1 MSVSSAVSMRT
12 ATRSLFPATT
22 IIRLQSRS
30 TRPAAS
36 KLTCCP
42 AVDRTAVGKSFNAP
56 PLAGRFLLRT
66 RENEIA
72 DCNITRR
79 HYFGI
84 YATIGVVEIFE
95 KRARDGQV
103 ADAGIRIDI
112 GRGTAL
118 DTLDDLEPHILADRQ
133 RLTDKIELMPRGP
146 ARNIEVTAKAQRIYD
161 HPCSI
166 LHGGH

>member
-1 MSVSSAVSMRT
+1 M
-12 ATRSLFPATT
+12 
-22 IIRLQSRS
+22 
-30 TRPAAS
+30 
-36 KLTCCP
+36 
-42 AVDRTAVGKSFNAP
+42 
-56 PLAGRFLLRT
+56 RT

-84 YATIGVVEIFE
+84 DATIGVVEIFE

-118 DTLDDLEPHILADRQ
+118 DTLDDLEPRIPADRQ
-133 RLTDKIELMPRGP
+133 RLTDKIELM
-146 ARNIEVTAKAQRIYD
+146 
-161 HPCSI
+161 
-166 LHGGH
+166 